1 MIDRGAQE
9 VISRAKREIINSC
22 FLIAKVLIPKD
33 VEGIALLLPIIM
45 PKL

>member
-9 VISRAKREIINSC
+9 VMSRAKREIINRC
-22 FLIAKVLIPKD
+22 FLIAKVLITK
-33 VEGIALLLPIIM
+33 VVKGIALLPPTIM